1 VAAAALAAAESHSL
15 EEAMFAIRSSRASRR
30 AGNRHRGRRGI
41 AVLMFAVC
49 MMLLMMFVA
58 IAADFSRLYV
68 ARNALQTAADAGALA
83 GAVELLKVKTAA
95 AGDTAKLYAAKNKLF
110 DAAIPEASVTIQSG
124 QWTDAT
130 AFTASAW
137 DVADAVRVIVSRP
150 VAFQFARLFGINERM
165 AIDTAIGWS
174 GANVEGSKDCLKPWA
189 MPLHVLRDSIA
200 AYARRTGAPSYND
213 TTAYNLSP
221 TEGTLMN
228 QMFTGNAQEL
238 NFTMKQG
245 VGTPDYNSGNFQS
258 VQYPPRCTLEADN
271 SYDCSGNPIS
281 GANAMAENIKTCSSQ
296 PLGIGDILY
305 TQTGVAAGPT
315 LKAINEYCD
324 SVTGIK
330 DGGCDGVRVKA
341 SFFTLPT
348 PESLSRIPSG
358 TLNGQPAKDGGNMP
372 IEIRSLGSFIMTS
385 VSEDNTV
392 KGTPM
397 AQITG
402 RFVKEED
409 TGTVGPNP
417 SLLQRVI
424 LVK

>member
-1 VAAAALAAAESHSL
+1 
-15 EEAMFAIRSSRASRR
+15 MFTIRSSRTPRR
-30 AGNRHRGRRGI
+30 AGRRPAARRGI
-41 AVLMFAVC
+41 AVLMFAVTL
-49 MMLLMMFVA
+49 MLLMMFVA

-83 GAVELLKVKTAA
+83 GAVELMKVKSAA

-110 DAAIPEASVTIQSG
+110 GDVIPQAAVTIQPG
-124 QWTDAT
+124 VWTDAS
-130 AFTASAW
+130 AFTPSDW
-137 DVADAVRVIVSRP
+137 NIADAVRVIVARP
-150 VAFQFARLFGINERM
+150 VSFQFARLFGINERL

-174 GANVEGSKDCLKPWA
+174 GANVEGSKDCLKPWS
-189 MPLHVLRDSIA
+189 MPLHILRDSIA
-200 AYARRTGAPSYND
+200 AYARRTGTSYSD

-221 TEGTLMN
+221 TEGTLLSA
-228 QMFTGNAQEL
+228 MFTANAPEL
-238 NFTMKQG
+238 NFAMKQG

-258 VQYPPRCTLEADN
+258 VQYPPRCRLGSDN
-271 SYDCSGNPIS
+271 TYDCSGNPIP
-281 GANAMAENIKTCSSQ
+281 GANAMAENIMTCSTQ

-305 TQTGVAAGPT
+305 TQTGVSAGPT
-315 LKAINEYCD
+315 LKAINDFCD

-330 DGGCDGVRVKA
+330 DGGCNGVRVKA

-372 IEIRSLGSFIMTS
+372 IEIRSLGSFVMTG
-385 VSEDNTV
+385 VQEDNTV
-392 KGTPM
+392 KGTPR
-397 AQITG
+397 AQISG

-409 TGTVGPNP
+409 AGSVGPNP
-417 SLLQRVI
+417 SLLQRVL